1 MQAIPY
7 LSFNGNCAEAM
18 RFYAELLG
26 AELNVMTY
34 GDIPPDPDAPEM
46 PDALKNRV
54 ANAALMKDGA
64 LLLMASDY
72 VPEFCAGVPY
82 AAPQGMDACLN
93 VDSGSEGARIFQ
105 ALAEGG
111 KITMPYEETFWA
123 EGFGLVTDR
132 FATPW
137 MINAGVKE

>member
-18 RFYAELLG
+18 RFYAQLLG

-34 GDIPPDPDAPEM
+34 GDMPPDPNAPAM

-64 LLLMASDY
+64 LLLMASDAASE
-72 VPEFCAGVPY
+72 VCDGAAY

-93 VDSGSEGARIFQ
+93 VDSATEGERIFK

-111 KITMPYEETFWA
+111 KVTMPYEATFWA

-132 FATPW
+132 FGTPW
-137 MINAGVKE
+137 MTNAGVKE

>member
-18 RFYAELLG
+18 RFYAQLLG
-26 AELNVMTY
+26 AELNVMPF
-34 GDIPPDPDAPEM
+34 GDMPPDPNAPPM
-46 PDALKNRV
+46 PDTVKSRV
-54 ANAALMKDGA
+54 ANAGLMKDGT

-72 VPEFCAGVPY
+72 VPEFCGGTPY

-93 VDSGSEGARIFQ
+93 LDSAAEGERIFK

-111 KITMPYEETFWA
+111 KVTMPYEATFWA

-132 FATPW
+132 FGTPW

>member
-18 RFYAELLG
+18 RFYAQLLG

-34 GDIPPDPDAPEM
+34 GDMPPDPNAPAM

-64 LLLMASDY
+64 LLLMASDAASE
-72 VPEFCAGVPY
+72 VCDGAAY

-93 VDSGSEGARIFQ
+93 LDSGAEGERIFK

-111 KITMPYEETFWA
+111 KVTMPYEATFWA

-132 FATPW
+132 FGTPW
-137 MINAGVKE
+137 MTNAGVKE